1 MSGFLSIAISVISGF
16 LIIGAILVI
25 LNDNQDSGRKI
36 AWILTIGI
44 LPVVGLLLYIA
55 FGLNFRKPGIFQKR
69 NRKFLET
76 FESRTGC
83 STKELLFGDAQEHQ
97 TGIPQP

>member
-55 FGLNFRKPGIFQKR
+55 FGLNLRKP
-69 NRKFLET
+69 
-76 FESRTGC
+76 
-83 STKELLFGDAQEHQ
+83 
-97 TGIPQP
+97 